1 MVILKNSTESMQKK
15 MNRTRKLT
23 KINLLK
29 RKKKNSKIRRIMKS
43 VLKTNSKMN
52 KLNHHSQGKTYRLS
66 RKRTSHNSIHFKLL
80 LQSLQKSSVK
90 N

>member
-15 MNRTRKLT
+15 MSRTRKLT

-43 VLKTNSKMN
+43 VLTTNSKMN
-52 KLNHHSQGKTYRLS
+52 KPNHHSQDKTYRLS
-66 RKRTSHNSIHFKLL
+66 QKRTNLNSIHFKLL